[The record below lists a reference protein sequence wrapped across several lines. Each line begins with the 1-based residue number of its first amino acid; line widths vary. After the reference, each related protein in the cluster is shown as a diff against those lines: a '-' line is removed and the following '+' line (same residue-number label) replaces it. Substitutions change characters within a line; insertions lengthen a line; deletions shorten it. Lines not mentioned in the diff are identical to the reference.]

1 MEQKVQKVVIIGGVA
16 GGMACAARLRRLNE
30 AASIT
35 VFEKGP
41 DFSFSNCGLPY
52 FIGGEFEDRNGLLII
67 KEPVL
72 RSRFNLDLRS
82 MTEIT
87 SIDRANKK
95 VSFRKLVTGETGEMA
110 YDQLVISTGAS
121 PIVPPLPGLPH
132 PRILTLRNMVDMD
145 RIVNTVHEGAKAVV
159 VGGGF
164 VGLEVAEALT
174 HRKCL
179 VEVGIP
185 ACFTLPA
192 SPHSPPRSTSPPACF
207 PTSSPASPHL
217 IVELCD
223 QMIPLDPRLT
233 HPACFTAIVEMCDQV
248 MMPLDPEM
256 ANPLHHELR
265 NHGVALH
272 LKTACKGFRAV
283 GEKLTVD
290 LGAGLITD
298 VDFVIL
304 AIGVRPDT
312 AIAQAAGLQLSPRG
326 YLVVDEH
333 MRTSDPAV
341 YAVGDAIQTHD
352 VVLDAPTVLPLAGPA
367 ARQGRTAAENICGRA
382 TAFRGVQGTA
392 ILRLFGMVAC
402 CTGANCKTLARAG
415 KPHAFVH
422 LHPLNHV
429 AFMPGK
435 APLHMKLVYD
445 PTDGRVLGAQIVTAG
460 QGADSRI
467 NAVAMAIQGRM
478 TVYDLEQAELAYA
491 PPFSGPKD
499 PVNMAGMLAAG
510 VLRGDQA
517 MTSWDRISPAD
528 FVLDVRSPQEATVG
542 PILKGHPVNIP
553 VEQLRSRLAE
563 LPRDK
568 PINVTC
574 AVGVRAYLAVRIL
587 LQNGFTQVF
596 NITGGHTSMLMD
608 LGMPMPGQRA
618 PQPAGEHAPA
628 SVHACCGTAAGA
640 CGGAPG
646 CH

>member
-1 MEQKVQKVVIIGGVA
+1 
-16 GGMACAARLRRLNE
+16 MACAARLRRLNE

-179 VEVGIP
+179 VE
-185 ACFTLPA
+185 
-192 SPHSPPRSTSPPACF
+192 
-207 PTSSPASPHL
+207 
-217 IVELCD
+217 
-223 QMIPLDPRLT
+223 
-233 HPACFTAIVEMCDQV
+233 IVEMCDQV